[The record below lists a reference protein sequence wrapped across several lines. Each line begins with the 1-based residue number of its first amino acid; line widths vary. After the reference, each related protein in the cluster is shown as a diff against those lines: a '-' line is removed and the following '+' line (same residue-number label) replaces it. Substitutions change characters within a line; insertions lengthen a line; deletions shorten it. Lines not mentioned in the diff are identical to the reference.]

1 MKAFVKTTN
10 GTFADVNF
18 YLAWKG
24 FNEMGYS
31 VVLMDDVDKAEI
43 TIDTPVFAGTRT
55 FDQIVTKLVPTYKR
69 LETYPE
75 ELKPLLNRKL
85 ELTTL
90 KEAKKRFAVDE
101 HPMFVKP
108 VIGKQFQGGLWKS
121 FLDLIPLVNK
131 PDDAEVY
138 VAEPVKF
145 ESEFRCYINDRE
157 IVGVKH
163 YAGRWDLPIQEA
175 TIEEAVRMF
184 KHAPVAYSIDLGVVN
199 GYPTP
204 IDTLVE
210 VNDGTSLG
218 NYGLDSL
225 YYAEMLVARWYEI
238 VADHE
243 VKKDI
248 DAELKEMED
257 YSTPSRIEERRK
269 SYYEKWEN
277 HHLSH
282 KDCMVEDKADK
293 LKIDA
298 LKDYIADARKEYVG
312 SSY

>member
-10 GTFADVNF
+10 GNFADVNF

-55 FDQIVTKLVPTYKR
+55 FDEIVTKLVPTYKR

-75 ELKPLLNRKL
+75 ELRPLLHRKI

-101 HPMFVKP
+101 RPMFVKP

-138 VAEPVKF
+138 VAEPIKF
-145 ESEFRCYINDRE
+145 ESEYRCYINDRE

-163 YAGRWDLPIQEA
+163 YAGKWDRPIQES
-175 TIEEAVRMF
+175 TIKEAIKMF
-184 KHAPVAYSIDLGVVN
+184 KHAPVAYSIDLGVRAC
-199 GYPTP
+199 YPSP
-204 IDTLVE
+204 VDTLVE

-238 VADHE
+238 FADSKATTEIEDYLTRLAGYHSTTPE
-243 VKKDI
+243 YIEKTRRSYYDKWEGYHLSSKDCKVKCMTKEMKEN
-248 DAELKEMED
+248 ALKEYAE
-257 YSTPSRIEERRK
+257 
-269 SYYEKWEN
+269 
-277 HHLSH
+277 
-282 KDCMVEDKADK
+282 
-293 LKIDA
+293 
-298 LKDYIADARKEYVG
+298 DARKNYE
-312 SSY
+312 